1 MQPTAW
7 REVMNRGDKTVIAGF
22 FLALALIGGAML
34 LPASSPGVGRATATA
49 ATSTPYR
56 EGVIGRPSSIN
67 PLTPRSQADQDLVAL
82 LFRGL
87 VRAGPDGSM
96 LPDLAE
102 SWTVGDDGR
111 TYTFKLSG
119 DAFWEDGAP
128 VTADDAV
135 FTIRMLQDPKYD
147 GPYGSSWQGIHA
159 AAVDSTTVRFTM
171 VLPIAGFLRQA
182 ALPLLPQHLLANVS
196 AAELADS
203 SFSLRPVGDGPYRIA
218 TVDYSHA
225 VLVRVPSV
233 VPSNSTLAPQVTGA
247 SANPSGSAHPGTSSI
262 PSASGLL
269 TASPNPS
276 PSTLRSSSPNPSPN
290 ASAGPTSAPTPTPT
304 PAPTP
309 TPVPTP
315 TPTPRPSLTT
325 SGSSIQSIE
334 LVFFDDAQSAA
345 ADFRAGKLDAVGG
358 LTPEEIDAAL
368 TLSGSRLVPYSWTSL
383 LSVVLNQRT
392 DHPELRDVN
401 LRSGL
406 LAAIDRE
413 TMLHKVLED
422 RGSTADLPIPSWS
435 PAYDPASVDTTP
447 YDTSAAVGYLETA
460 GWQQTAAGWTAPKG
474 SAPYTLDLLTPN
486 EASNPVVYRTA
497 VRVAADWRAIGL
509 DVTLDAQPA
518 ATYRSRLDSGQF
530 GAAIVNFDVGLDP
543 DLGPL
548 FLSSQVGSG
557 GSNVSGIKDVT
568 LDQLLL
574 AARKAFD
581 PADRKTATIAVEKY
595 VSTIEPILP
604 LVFRDYDLVVSG
616 RVQNVSG
623 IQIGDPSSRFWDV
636 IDWRLANDR

>member
-1 MQPTAW
+1 
-7 REVMNRGDKTVIAGF
+7 
-22 FLALALIGGAML
+22 ML
-34 LPASSPGVGRATATA
+34 LPGSSPGSGGVTPTPAV
-49 ATSTPYR
+49 STPYR

-135 FTIRMLQDPKYD
+135 FTIKTLQDPKYD

-159 AAVDSTTVRFTM
+159 TAVDATTVQFTM

-182 ALPLLPQHLLANVS
+182 ALPLLPQHLLTSVS
-196 AAELADS
+196 AAQLADS

-218 TVDYSHA
+218 ALDYAHA

-233 VPSNSTLAPQVTGA
+233 VPSNSTFPPPVT
-247 SANPSGSAHPGTSSI
+247 S
-262 PSASGLL
+262 
-269 TASPNPS
+269 ASPNPS
-276 PSTLRSSSPNPSPN
+276 GSFLRSPSPVPSPSASKAASPSQVPSPSASKAVSANPSPSG
-290 ASAGPTSAPTPTPT
+290 SAGPSSAPTPTPT
-304 PAPTP
+304 PVPAPTP
-309 TPVPTP
+309 APTP

-325 SGSSIQSIE
+325 SGSPIQTIE
-334 LVFFDDAQSAA
+334 FVFFDDAQSAA
-345 ADFRAGKLDAVGG
+345 ADFRAGRLDAIGG
-358 LTPEEIDAAL
+358 LTPEETDAAL
-368 TLSGSRLVPYSWTSL
+368 TVSGSRLVPYSWTSL

-406 LAAIDRE
+406 LAAIDR
-413 TMLHKVLED
+413 TTLLRQVLED

-460 GWQQTAAGWTAPKG
+460 GWQQTGAGWTSPKG
-474 SAPYTLDLLTPN
+474 TALYTLDLLTPT
-486 EASNPVVYRTA
+486 EASNPIVYRTA
-497 VRVAADWRAIGL
+497 VQVAADWRAIGL
-509 DVTLDAQPA
+509 GVTLDPQPA
-518 ATYRSRLDSGQF
+518 ATYRNRLDSGDF

-548 FLSSQVGSG
+548 FLSSQIGSG

-574 AARKAFD
+574 TARKAFD
-581 PADRKTATIAVEKY
+581 PTDRKTAMTAVEKY

-616 RVQNVSG
+616 RVQNVAG
-623 IQIGDPSSRFWDV
+623 IEIGDPSNRFWDV